1 MGLNAVRFVT
11 AMLAWVVACLR
22 LLFQLQHSAAQ
33 AREIDSSKATIRV
46 LTNNI
51 IELRGNR
58 LDRLDEAR
66 LRQLIHI
73 HKTALDRTQQALAM
87 TEG

>member
-1 MGLNAVRFVT
+1 MHRV
-11 AMLAWVVACLR
+11 LR
-22 LLFQLQHSAAQ
+22 GGNVKFIRYLEEHSL
-33 AREIDSSKATIRV
+33 RDLIFEHKYRHPRVLYYKVIRA

-73 HKTALDRTQQALAM
+73 HKAALDRTQQALAVM
-87 TEG
+87 QG